1 MRVAQTF
8 MQLTT
13 MCVVIVDYSIIVDG
27 VGRERLSHAFV
38 CDVTGEECP

>member
-1 MRVAQTF
+1 MIVGQTF
-8 MQLTT
+8 MQLT
-13 MCVVIVDYSIIVDG
+13 MRCVVIVHYSIIVDG